1 MTMRA
6 LSPVMATENFSLDAI
21 ESATALG
28 LQGITGRFREWVLHS
43 HFQPVFSLAHR
54 RAVGYEGLV
63 RPHSLAGAPVAPGAL
78 FQAVGSDS
86 EMVFLDRLARNL
98 HVRNFMAAGASEPW
112 LFLNVNAR
120 VALCGKN
127 YGAYFASMLARHGL
141 PPHRVVIELV
151 ENEIPDERLLA
162 EAMRYYT
169 ELGCLVAIDDFGAGH
184 SNFERIWRVQP
195 QIVKIDRTTLVQAR
209 EHKRVRR
216 VFPNL
221 VALLHE
227 AGCLAL
233 IEGVETEEEAMTAM
247 DAGVDFVQGFFFA
260 RPGRG
265 IGQERERSPL
275 LGGLS
280 ERQAQIA
287 TANGSR
293 NRLELE
299 PYLAEFRNCAGVLA
313 ISTEPGQASANM
325 LALPR
330 VLRCYV
336 LDGNG
341 NQIGSN
347 LESPR
352 HELRSDPR
360 FHPVSNPES
369 ASWARRPYFRRAM
382 ADPGQIQISRPYL
395 SITDARMC
403 ITISIRLKDLANN
416 DRVCCV
422 DVLWDE
428 GERGG

>member
-1 MTMRA
+1 
-6 LSPVMATENFSLDAI
+6 
-21 ESATALG
+21 
-28 LQGITGRFREWVLHS
+28 
-43 HFQPVFSLAHR
+43 
-54 RAVGYEGLV
+54 
-63 RPHSLAGAPVAPGAL
+63 
-78 FQAVGSDS
+78 
-86 EMVFLDRLARNL
+86 
-98 HVRNFMAAGASEPW
+98 VRNFVAAGAETPW

-127 YGAYFASMLARHGL
+127 YGAYFASMLSRHGL
-141 PPHRVVIELV
+141 APHRVVIELV
-151 ENEIPDERLLA
+151 ENEIPDEGLLA
-162 EAMRYYT
+162 EAMQYYT

-195 QIVKIDRTTLVQAR
+195 QIVKIDRTTLIQAR

-216 VFPNL
+216 VFPSL

-233 IEGVETEEEAMTAM
+233 IEGVETEEEAMIAM
-247 DAGVDFVQGFFFA
+247 DSGVDFVQGFFFA

-265 IGQERERSPL
+265 VGRRLERSPL
-275 LGGLS
+275 LEGMS
-280 ERQAQIA
+280 ERQAQVA
-287 TANGSR
+287 TTNGSR

-299 PYLAEFRNCAGVLA
+299 PYIAEFRNCAGALA
-313 ISTEPGQASANM
+313 FSAEPGQASANM

-341 NQIGSN
+341 NQVGQN
-347 LESPR
+347 MESPR
-352 HELRSDPR
+352 HELQSDPR
-360 FHPVSNPES
+360 FLPVSKPQN